1 MPNSWMI
8 AGGIVLIV
16 AFAMPDRLRMRLGGL
31 AASILGLIGAIE
43 ARAWVGA
50 GVAGALL
57 LVCAVPIALRALRRG
72 LVRFTDDEGGL
83 RTGHLAD
90 LDAPAAR
97 QLIDQGH
104 WLTARQGEYLTRE
117 GESVQSLFYLAAGEA
132 QVLRDGAPVGRIGPG
147 ELIGE
152 AGVLDD
158 APATATVVLSRDSRL
173 WFMLA
178 PALRGYAA
186 IHPPVGLALR
196 RSFAS
201 ALRSKLDESNRA
213 LAARSAG

>member
-16 AFAMPDRLRMRLGGL
+16 AFAMPDKLRMRIGGL
-31 AASILGLIGAIE
+31 LAAGLGLVGAIE

-50 GVAGALL
+50 GMAGALL
-57 LVCAVPIALRALRRG
+57 LVCAVPIALRAARRG
-72 LVRFTDDEGGL
+72 LVRFTDDETGL
-83 RTGHLAD
+83 RTGHFAD
-90 LDAPAAR
+90 LDSPVAR

-117 GESVQSLFYLAAGEA
+117 GESVQSLFYLAQGEA

-158 APATATVVLSRDSRL
+158 APATATVRLTRDCRL

-178 PALRGYAA
+178 PAMRDYANV
-186 IHPPVGLALR
+186 HPAVGLALR
-196 RSFAS
+196 RSFAA
-201 ALRSKLDESNRA
+201 ALRGKLDESNRV
-213 LAARSAG
+213 LAARGGE

>member
-1 MPNSWMI
+1 
-8 AGGIVLIV
+8 
-16 AFAMPDRLRMRLGGL
+16 MPDIWLIASGVVLVIAFSMPDKLRMRIGGL
-31 AASILGLIGAIE
+31 LAALLGLIGAVDT
-43 ARAWVGA
+43 RAWIGA

-57 LVCAVPIALRALRRG
+57 LVCAVPIGLRAVRRG
-72 LVRFTDDEGGL
+72 MVRFSEDETGL
-83 RTGHLAD
+83 RKGHFAD

-117 GESVQSLFYLAAGEA
+117 GESVQSLFYLAEGEA

-147 ELIGE
+147 DLIGE

-158 APATATVVLSRDSRL
+158 APATATVMLSRDCRL

-178 PALRGYAA
+178 PAMRNYVAV
-186 IHPPVGLALR
+186 HPPVGLALR
-196 RSFAS
+196 RSFAA
-201 ALRSKLDESNRA
+201 ALRGKLDESNRA
-213 LAARSAG
+213 LAARGGE